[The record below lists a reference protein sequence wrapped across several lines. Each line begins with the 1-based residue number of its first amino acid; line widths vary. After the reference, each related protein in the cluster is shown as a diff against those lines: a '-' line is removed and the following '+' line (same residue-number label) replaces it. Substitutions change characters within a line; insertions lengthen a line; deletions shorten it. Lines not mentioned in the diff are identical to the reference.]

1 MRVGCGCKLLKAGAR
16 SSRGGPMSKE
26 VVEVGKLK
34 DGRFVIIDDEP
45 CRIVG
50 FSTSAPGK
58 HGHAK
63 AKIDAIG
70 LFDGQKRT
78 VVRPTSAKIEVP
90 IIERGSAQVL
100 AIIGNN
106 AQLMDLKTYETFE
119 LPIPMNL
126 RGEVREG
133 VEVEYIQALGR
144 RKIERVKS

>member
-1 MRVGCGCKLLKAGAR
+1 
-16 SSRGGPMSKE
+16 MSKE

-90 IIERGSAQVL
+90 IIERGGAQVL

>member
-1 MRVGCGCKLLKAGAR
+1 M
-16 SSRGGPMSKE
+16 KE
-26 VVEVGKLK
+26 VTEVGKLK
-34 DGRFVIIDDEP
+34 EGRFIIVDDEP

-78 VVRPTSAKIEVP
+78 IVKPTSAKIEVP

-100 AIIGNN
+100 AIVSNN
-106 AQLMDLKTYETFE
+106 AQLMDLNTYETFE
-119 LPIPMNL
+119 LPIPINL
-126 RGEVREG
+126 RGDVKEG
-133 VEVEYIQALGR
+133 VEVEYLQALGR
-144 RKIERVKS
+144 RKIDRVKG

>member
-1 MRVGCGCKLLKAGAR
+1 
-16 SSRGGPMSKE
+16 MSKE
-26 VVEVGKLK
+26 MAEVGKLK
-34 DGRFVIIDDEP
+34 EGRFIIIDDEP

-70 LFDGQKRT
+70 LFDSQKRSI
-78 VVRPTSAKIEVP
+78 VRPTSAKIEVP

-100 AIIGNN
+100 AIVANN
-106 AQLMDLKTYETFE
+106 AQLMDLTTYETFE
-119 LPIPMNL
+119 LPVPINL
-126 RGEVREG
+126 RGDVREG

-144 RKIERVKS
+144 RKIERVKG